1 MCFVDLDTKKEY
13 PVDFFN
19 VHDWIKYRF
28 SPCIEPPLPA
38 LNPQPSSALGGI
50 LGSFSSTFPRSVSDV
65 VESLP
70 FVGRKGKMVTLN
82 SPTDS
87 NSSRSSPPGSPPS
100 GRPHIET
107 AGIEPQIGHQQDDP
121 STPRP
126 GTSPAT
132 AVTVS
137 RPDALKYLTRTLAA
151 VKQFKTELSHNPSLA
166 KSNSYP
172 PFTVIYGKSEP
183 TVFRARVRGRDGI
196 GRADAYEN
204 LAFASGDGV
213 VLARA
218 AMLPDGY
225 KAVRGGVVA
234 SERGH
239 VTLLGD
245 FEAVGRCLVAV
256 IGARKKGV
264 GFGAYDDKEQLP

>member
-1 MCFVDLDTKKEY
+1 MDTKKEY

-19 VHDWIKYRF
+19 IQDWIKYRF

-38 LNPQPSSALGGI
+38 LNIQPSSALGGL
-50 LGSFSSTFPRSVSDV
+50 LGSFSTTFPRSIGDV
-65 VESLP
+65 VDSLP
-70 FVGRKGKMVTLN
+70 FVGRKGKMEPLS

-87 NSSRSSPPGSPPS
+87 NSSRSSPRGSPPPS
-100 GRPHIET
+100 RDHIET
-107 AGIEPQIGHQQDDP
+107 AMETAGMEPQMGHQQDDP
-121 STPRP
+121 STPRT
-126 GTSPAT
+126 GASPAT

-151 VKQFKTELSHNPSLA
+151 VKQFKTELSHNPYLA

-172 PFTVIYGKSEP
+172 PLAVIYGKSEP

-196 GRADAYEN
+196 GRTDAYDN

-245 FEAVGRCLVAV
+245 LEAVGRCLIAV
-256 IGARKKGV
+256 TGARKKGV
-264 GFGAYDDKEQLP
+264 GFGAYDEKKQLP